1 MLAHNLTAI
10 TFVKV
15 FYYVL
20 KIRMMLRKAIEFGLY
35 PWFPAY
41 GYAYIHPANR
51 RDFEALSPHGKV
63 FEKIS
68 EDEKWVLVQYAEKQY
83 KVDPDLFTPVARL
96 PFSFGDLVE
105 TINRQPGQLRDW
117 GVIYNIFWNT
127 AEDQAYYQLR
137 QGKKEL
143 PQHFRA
149 QELQMLER

>member
-1 MLAHNLTAI
+1 MA
-10 TFVKV
+10 
-15 FYYVL
+15 L
-20 KIRMMLRKAIEFGLY
+20 KTIAFGLY

-83 KVDPDLFTPVARL
+83 KVDPDLFTPISPL
-96 PFSFGDLVE
+96 PYSFGDKVE
-105 TINRQPGQLRDW
+105 AVERQPGQLREW
-117 GVIYNIFWNT
+117 GVVFNIFWNT
-127 AEDQAYYQLR
+127 AEDRAFFQLR

-143 PQHFRA
+143 EHLFKA
-149 QELQMLER
+149 EELRMMTF

>member
-1 MLAHNLTAI
+1 
-10 TFVKV
+10 
-15 FYYVL
+15 
-20 KIRMMLRKAIEFGLY
+20 MMLRKAIEFGLY

-83 KVDPDLFTPVARL
+83 KVSPELFTPVGKL
-96 PFSFGDLVE
+96 PFSFGDKVE
-105 TINRQPGQLRDW
+105 AVHRQPGQLRDW
-117 GVIYNIFWNT
+117 GVIFNIFWNT
-127 AEDQAYYQLR
+127 AEDQAYFQLR

-143 PQHFRA
+143 EHLYRA
-149 QELQMLER
+149 DELRMMDL

>member
-1 MLAHNLTAI
+1 
-10 TFVKV
+10 
-15 FYYVL
+15 
-20 KIRMMLRKAIEFGLY
+20 
-35 PWFPAY
+35 
-41 GYAYIHPANR
+41 
-51 RDFEALSPHGKV
+51 
-63 FEKIS
+63 
-68 EDEKWVLVQYAEKQY
+68 
-83 KVDPDLFTPVARL
+83 VARL
-96 PFSFGDLVE
+96 PFSFGDQVE